1 MADGKIYILN
11 KGEQMGKVKEY
22 DKRQMLL
29 NEIDKRDEKIMEL
42 EDIIDKQSHLVED
55 DPVLDKTVISTA
67 KRSITIEW
75 KEQQVKFHD
84 LSYSFDQIFK
94 LFEQIDDDKAY
105 STWKGYDRDFSEKI
119 R

>member
-1 MADGKIYILN
+1 
-11 KGEQMGKVKEY
+11 MGKVKEY
-22 DKRQMLL
+22 EYDKRRMLL
-29 NEIDKRDEKIMEL
+29 NEIDEKDEKIMEL
-42 EDIIDKQSHLVED
+42 ENIIQKQTHLIED
-55 DPVLDKTVISTA
+55 DPVSDKTVISTA

-94 LFEQIDDDKAY
+94 LMDQINDDEAY